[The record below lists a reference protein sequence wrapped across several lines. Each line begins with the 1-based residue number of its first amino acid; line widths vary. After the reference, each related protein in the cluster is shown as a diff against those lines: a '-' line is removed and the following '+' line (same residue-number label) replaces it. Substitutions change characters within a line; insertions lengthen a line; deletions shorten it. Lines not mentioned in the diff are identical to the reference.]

1 MPVKVGINGFGRI
14 GRNVYRAA
22 LGRRDLEIVA
32 VNDITDPPTLAHL
45 LKYDSILGNFEG
57 DVAAEGDHLRV
68 DGARVKVFAERDP
81 GNLPW
86 KDLGID
92 IVIES
97 TGLFTDATKA
107 KVHIDKGGARKVII
121 SAPAKNEDITIV
133 LGVNGE
139 RYDPRQHH
147 VVSNA
152 SCTTN
157 CLAPVAKVL
166 HDSFGIE
173 AGLMTT
179 VHSYTSDQRLLDAPH
194 SDLRRARA
202 AALSVI
208 PTTTG
213 AAKAMAL
220 AMPEL
225 KGKFHGISL
234 RVPTPNVSVVDLAVM
249 TPHPGSAGTTHGP
262 LPDAAPR
269 HPNGLLAPPRIR
281 DALPTSQN
289 LVERSAR
296 VILITHLGRPD
307 GQVDDA
313 YRTTPLADRLGELIG
328 RPVRHL
334 EDCVGRS
341 IEAAV
346 TAMRDGDVVMLENVR
361 FNPGET
367 KNDPAF
373 ARQLAALGELYVNDA
388 FGSAHRAHASTVGIA
403 QYLPAVAGLLM
414 EREITTLG
422 RIMTDPPHPLV
433 AIIGGSKIST
443 KIGVVRSLLRR
454 VDRLCIGG
462 AMACTFLK
470 ARGLEMGRSVVE
482 DDQLDVARSLLSSG
496 ATLVLPLDAVVAP
509 EARPGV
515 SAKTVPVDAVPAEMK
530 VLDVGPMTVERFLQT
545 CDGAAAVVWNG
556 PLGVYEVPPFDH
568 GTDALAQGL
577 AGSDAQTIIGGG
589 DLVAALQK
597 EHLAER
603 MSFVSTGG
611 GATLEFLE
619 GKVLPGIAVLRD
631 KDRHD

>member
-1 MPVKVGINGFGRI
+1 VLVRVDFNVPIEDGRI
-14 GRNVYRAA
+14 
-22 LGRRDLEIVA
+22 
-32 VNDITDPPTLAHL
+32 
-45 LKYDSILGNFEG
+45 
-57 DVAAEGDHLRV
+57 V
-68 DGARVKVFAERDP
+68 DD
-81 GNLPW
+81 
-86 KDLGID
+86 
-92 IVIES
+92 
-97 TGLFTDATKA
+97 T
-107 KVHIDKGGARKVII
+107 
-121 SAPAKNEDITIV
+121 
-133 LGVNGE
+133 
-139 RYDPRQHH
+139 
-147 VVSNA
+147 
-152 SCTTN
+152 
-157 CLAPVAKVL
+157 
-166 HDSFGIE
+166 
-173 AGLMTT
+173 
-179 VHSYTSDQRLLDAPH
+179 
-194 SDLRRARA
+194 
-202 AALSVI
+202 
-208 PTTTG
+208 
-213 AAKAMAL
+213 
-220 AMPEL
+220 
-225 KGKFHGISL
+225 
-234 RVPTPNVSVVDLAVM
+234 
-249 TPHPGSAGTTHGP
+249 
-262 LPDAAPR
+262 
-269 HPNGLLAPPRIR
+269 RIR
-281 DALPTSQN
+281 EALPTIQN

-313 YRTTPLADRLGELIG
+313 YRTTPLAERLGELMG

-334 EDCVGRS
+334 EDCVGPS

-346 TAMRDGDVVMLENVR
+346 TAMRDGEVVMLENVR
-361 FNPGET
+361 FHPGET

-388 FGSAHRAHASTVGIA
+388 FGTAHRAHASTVGIA

-422 RIMTDPPHPLV
+422 RIMTDPPRPLV

-470 ARGLEMGRSVVE
+470 AKGLEMGRSLVE

-496 ATLVLPLDAVVAP
+496 ATLVLPLDAIVAP

-515 SAKTVPVDAVPAEMK
+515 PVKTVPVDAVPAAMK

-545 CDGAAAVVWNG
+545 CDGAAAIVWNG

-597 EHLAER
+597 QHLAER

-631 KDRHD
+631 KDHA

>member
-1 MPVKVGINGFGRI
+1 VLVRVDFNVPIEDGRI
-14 GRNVYRAA
+14 
-22 LGRRDLEIVA
+22 
-32 VNDITDPPTLAHL
+32 
-45 LKYDSILGNFEG
+45 
-57 DVAAEGDHLRV
+57 V
-68 DGARVKVFAERDP
+68 DD
-81 GNLPW
+81 
-86 KDLGID
+86 
-92 IVIES
+92 
-97 TGLFTDATKA
+97 T
-107 KVHIDKGGARKVII
+107 
-121 SAPAKNEDITIV
+121 
-133 LGVNGE
+133 
-139 RYDPRQHH
+139 
-147 VVSNA
+147 
-152 SCTTN
+152 
-157 CLAPVAKVL
+157 
-166 HDSFGIE
+166 
-173 AGLMTT
+173 
-179 VHSYTSDQRLLDAPH
+179 
-194 SDLRRARA
+194 
-202 AALSVI
+202 
-208 PTTTG
+208 
-213 AAKAMAL
+213 
-220 AMPEL
+220 
-225 KGKFHGISL
+225 
-234 RVPTPNVSVVDLAVM
+234 
-249 TPHPGSAGTTHGP
+249 
-262 LPDAAPR
+262 
-269 HPNGLLAPPRIR
+269 RIR
-281 DALPTSQN
+281 EALPTIQN

-313 YRTTPLADRLGELIG
+313 YRTTPLAERLGELMG

-334 EDCVGRS
+334 EDCVGPS

-346 TAMRDGDVVMLENVR
+346 TAMRDGEVVMLENVR
-361 FNPGET
+361 FYPGET
-367 KNDPAF
+367 KNDPVF

-388 FGSAHRAHASTVGIA
+388 FGTAHRAHASTVGIA

-422 RIMTDPPHPLV
+422 RIMTDPPRPLV

-470 ARGLEMGRSVVE
+470 AKGLEMGRSLVE

-496 ATLVLPLDAVVAP
+496 ATLVLPLDAIVAP

-515 SAKTVPVDAVPAEMK
+515 PVKTVPVDAVPAAMK

-545 CDGAAAVVWNG
+545 CDGAAAIVWNG

-597 EHLAER
+597 QHLAER

-631 KDRHD
+631 KDHA

>member
-1 MPVKVGINGFGRI
+1 VLVRVDFNVPIEDGRI
-14 GRNVYRAA
+14 
-22 LGRRDLEIVA
+22 
-32 VNDITDPPTLAHL
+32 
-45 LKYDSILGNFEG
+45 
-57 DVAAEGDHLRV
+57 V
-68 DGARVKVFAERDP
+68 DD
-81 GNLPW
+81 
-86 KDLGID
+86 
-92 IVIES
+92 
-97 TGLFTDATKA
+97 T
-107 KVHIDKGGARKVII
+107 
-121 SAPAKNEDITIV
+121 
-133 LGVNGE
+133 
-139 RYDPRQHH
+139 
-147 VVSNA
+147 
-152 SCTTN
+152 
-157 CLAPVAKVL
+157 
-166 HDSFGIE
+166 
-173 AGLMTT
+173 
-179 VHSYTSDQRLLDAPH
+179 
-194 SDLRRARA
+194 
-202 AALSVI
+202 
-208 PTTTG
+208 
-213 AAKAMAL
+213 
-220 AMPEL
+220 
-225 KGKFHGISL
+225 
-234 RVPTPNVSVVDLAVM
+234 
-249 TPHPGSAGTTHGP
+249 
-262 LPDAAPR
+262 
-269 HPNGLLAPPRIR
+269 RIR
-281 DALPTSQN
+281 EALPTIQY

-313 YRTTPLADRLGELIG
+313 YRTTPLAERLGELMG

-334 EDCVGRS
+334 EDCVGPS
-341 IEAAV
+341 VEAAV
-346 TAMRDGDVVMLENVR
+346 RAMRDGEVVMLENVR

-388 FGSAHRAHASTVGIA
+388 FGTAHRAHASTVGIA

-414 EREITTLG
+414 EREIITLG

-443 KIGVVRSLLRR
+443 KIGVLRSLLGR

-470 ARGLEMGRSVVE
+470 AKGLEMGRSLVE
-482 DDQLDVARSLLSSG
+482 DDQLEVARSLLSSG
-496 ATLVLPLDAVVAP
+496 ATLVLPLDAIVAP

-515 SAKTVPVDAVPAEMK
+515 LVKTVPVDAVPAEMK

-568 GTDALAQGL
+568 GTDALAKGL

-597 EHLAER
+597 QHLAER

-631 KDRHD
+631 KDHA

>member
-1 MPVKVGINGFGRI
+1 MLVRVDFNVPIEDGRI
-14 GRNVYRAA
+14 
-22 LGRRDLEIVA
+22 
-32 VNDITDPPTLAHL
+32 
-45 LKYDSILGNFEG
+45 
-57 DVAAEGDHLRV
+57 V
-68 DGARVKVFAERDP
+68 DD
-81 GNLPW
+81 
-86 KDLGID
+86 
-92 IVIES
+92 
-97 TGLFTDATKA
+97 T
-107 KVHIDKGGARKVII
+107 
-121 SAPAKNEDITIV
+121 
-133 LGVNGE
+133 
-139 RYDPRQHH
+139 
-147 VVSNA
+147 
-152 SCTTN
+152 
-157 CLAPVAKVL
+157 
-166 HDSFGIE
+166 
-173 AGLMTT
+173 
-179 VHSYTSDQRLLDAPH
+179 
-194 SDLRRARA
+194 
-202 AALSVI
+202 
-208 PTTTG
+208 
-213 AAKAMAL
+213 
-220 AMPEL
+220 
-225 KGKFHGISL
+225 
-234 RVPTPNVSVVDLAVM
+234 
-249 TPHPGSAGTTHGP
+249 
-262 LPDAAPR
+262 
-269 HPNGLLAPPRIR
+269 RIR
-281 DALPTSQN
+281 EALPTIQN

-313 YRTTPLADRLGELIG
+313 YRTTPLAERLGELMG

-334 EDCVGRS
+334 ADCVGPS

-346 TAMRDGDVVMLENVR
+346 TAMRDGEVVMLENVR
-361 FNPGET
+361 FHPGET

-388 FGSAHRAHASTVGIA
+388 FGTSHRAHASTVGIA

-422 RIMTDPPHPLV
+422 RIMTDPPRPLV

-443 KIGVVRSLLRR
+443 KIGVLRSLLRR

-462 AMACTFLK
+462 AMANTFLK
-470 ARGLEMGRSVVE
+470 AKGFQVGRSLVE
-482 DDQLDVARSLLSSG
+482 DDQLEVARSLLSSG

-515 SAKTVPVDAVPAEMK
+515 PAKTVPVDAVPAEMK

-597 EHLAER
+597 QHLAER

-631 KDRHD
+631 RDHA